1 MPGKL
6 IVIPVG
12 AAAISNLRTVRW
24 QIPMRTKNS
33 CTVLPTRAI
42 GGCSTFGK
50 KLKQNESE
58 WDNYTAA
65 ILCVYFPILTPGKSS
80 GLKMC
85 QCYIQYAILRQH
97 FTCWHC
103 ITVDP
108 GLWNSP
114 LLSSGIIAIDLQLFP
129 TIYYVHCMCN
139 ICHCRWRALFS
150 WKFF

>member
-33 CTVLPTRAI
+33 WTVLPTTAI

-58 WDNYTAA
+58 WDNCTAA
-65 ILCVYFPILTPGKSS
+65 IFCIYFPVLTPGKSS

-85 QCYIQYAILRQH
+85 HSYIQFAILRQH
-97 FTCWHC
+97 FTCWHN

-108 GLWNSP
+108 GLWHSP
-114 LLSSGIIAIDLQLFP
+114 LLSSAITAIDLQLFP
-129 TIYYVHCMCN
+129 TMYYVHCMCN
-139 ICHCRWRALFS
+139 IRHYRWRALFS
-150 WKFF
+150 